1 MSYNPAYITFDIDPF
16 DWNAATA
23 QLQEDVGERIDD
35 ALDPITAGGPVITR
49 PPQDVSGVDG
59 ATATFTVTAIGT
71 GTLTYQWQTLSGGAW
86 GNISGATTA
95 TYSVTITPALD
106 GTEYR
111 CVVTDGSSIQTA
123 SLPATLTV
131 TA

>member
-1 MSYNPAYITFDIDPF
+1 MAYNPAYITFDLNPF
-16 DWNAATA
+16 DEEAT
-23 QLQEDVGERIDD
+23 LEEVKENINERFEEE
-35 ALDPITAGGPVITR
+35 LSPLVAGGPVITR
-49 PPQDVSGVDG
+49 PPQDVSGEDG

-71 GTLTYQWQTLSGGAW
+71 GTLTYQWQTLFGGAW
-86 GNISGATTA
+86 SNISGATSA
-95 TYSVTITPALD
+95 TYSVTIAPALD

-111 CVVTDGSSIQTA
+111 CVVTDENSIQTA